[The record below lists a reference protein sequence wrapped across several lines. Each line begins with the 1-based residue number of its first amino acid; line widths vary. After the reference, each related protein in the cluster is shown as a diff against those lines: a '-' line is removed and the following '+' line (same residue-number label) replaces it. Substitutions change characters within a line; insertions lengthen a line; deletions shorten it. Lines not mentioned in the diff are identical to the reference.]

1 MDKLTPD
8 SLKKYREEKD
18 ISQEELAQR
27 TKVPRSS
34 ISRFERGEGNLSDE
48 TEAKVLE
55 YINRTTEDK
64 SDMPV
69 TPVDTPS
76 ENIIDNSLI
85 VTTANQVIEKL
96 IEDLETTVEAQM
108 KTVRIPASALFS
120 EDHTFGEME
129 QILTEAK
136 KRLTNEIKSIVQG
149 RLDEIKHSV

>member
-1 MDKLTPD
+1 MSTLTPD
-8 SLKKYREEKD
+8 TVKKYREEKD

-27 TKVPRSS
+27 AGVTRSS

-48 TEAKVLE
+48 TKAKVLE
-55 YINRTTEDK
+55 YITRTTEDK
-64 SDMPV
+64 SATPV

-96 IEDLETTVEAQM
+96 IDDLETTVEAHM
-108 KTVRIPASALFS
+108 KTVRIPASALFT
-120 EDHTFGEME
+120 EDHTLGEME

-136 KRLTNEIKSIVQG
+136 RGLVREVKTIVQD
-149 RLDEIKHSV
+149 RLDRIKRSV

>member
-1 MDKLTPD
+1 MSTLTPD
-8 SLKKYREEKD
+8 AVKKYRREKH
-18 ISQEELAQR
+18 ISQTELAKR
-27 TKVPRSS
+27 VGVASS
-34 ISRFERGEGNLSDE
+34 TISRFESSESNLSDE

-55 YINRTTEDK
+55 YISRTTKDK

-76 ENIIDNSLI
+76 ENIVDNSLI

-96 IEDLETTVEAQM
+96 IKDLETTVEAHM
-108 KTVRIPASALFS
+108 KNVRIPASALFTQ
-120 EDHTFGEME
+120 DHTFGEME

-136 KRLTNEIKSIVQG
+136 KRLTNEIKSIVRG